1 MWIWIIIRIEIFMK
15 KHDYDHPDIAASLN
29 NLGALYIGIKRFEDA
44 IQLLLSKQKK
54 NQRWSAYRGPGG
66 AVFFNLEQAGK
77 PSKLN
82 TLRALRVLKWWE
94 NSI

>member
-1 MWIWIIIRIEIFMK
+1 MTRYPFPPRWYYDFLRAL
-15 KHDYDHPDIAASLN
+15 DYFQAVEAVRDE
-29 NLGALYIGIKRFEDA
+29 RFEES

-66 AVFFNLEQAGK
+66 RVFFDLEQAGK

-94 NSI
+94 NSS